1 MMLVMSVSTFSQK
14 SSPRW
19 IASPSGDTL
28 LGFNSEHVDILGEKL
43 ILKSYLVQR
52 NYELMQL
59 NDLMQSRC
67 NALSGALEERMDE
80 VAILDGEIA
89 LCEQRIQSL
98 NSEIERLDKAV
109 QRSERRKKFWK
120 VAAIGEGGIL
130 LLVVGGVLLAL

>member
-1 MMLVMSVSTFSQK
+1 MSVSTFSQK

-67 NALSGALEERMDE
+67 NALSSALEERMDE
-80 VAILDGEIA
+80 VAVLDGEIA

-98 NSEIERLDKAV
+98 NNEIERLDKAV
-109 QRSERRKKFWK
+109 QREERRKKFWK
-120 VAAIGEGGIL
+120 VAAISEGGIL

>member
-1 MMLVMSVSTFSQK
+1 
-14 SSPRW
+14 
-19 IASPSGDTL
+19 
-28 LGFNSEHVDILGEKL
+28 
-43 ILKSYLVQR
+43 
-52 NYELMQL
+52 
-59 NDLMQSRC
+59 
-67 NALSGALEERMDE
+67 MDE

-120 VAAIGEGGIL
+120 VVAISEGGIL

>member
-1 MMLVMSVSTFSQK
+1 VMLVMSVSTFSQK

-67 NALSGALEERMDE
+67 NALSSALEERMDE
-80 VAILDGEIA
+80 VAVLDGEIA

-98 NSEIERLDKAV
+98 NNEIERLDKAV
-109 QRSERRKKFWK
+109 QREERRKKFWK
-120 VAAIGEGGIL
+120 VAAISEGGIL

>member
-1 MMLVMSVSTFSQK
+1 
-14 SSPRW
+14 
-19 IASPSGDTL
+19 L

-67 NALSGALEERMDE
+67 NALSSALEERMDE
-80 VAILDGEIA
+80 VAVLDGEIA

-98 NSEIERLDKAV
+98 NNEIERLDKAV
-109 QRSERRKKFWK
+109 QREERRKKFWK
-120 VAAIGEGGIL
+120 VAAISEGGIL

>member
-67 NALSGALEERMDE
+67 NALSSALEERMDE
-80 VAILDGEIA
+80 VAVLDGEIA

-98 NSEIERLDKAV
+98 NNEIERLDKAV
-109 QRSERRKKFWK
+109 QREERRKKFWK
-120 VAAIGEGGIL
+120 VAAISEGGIL